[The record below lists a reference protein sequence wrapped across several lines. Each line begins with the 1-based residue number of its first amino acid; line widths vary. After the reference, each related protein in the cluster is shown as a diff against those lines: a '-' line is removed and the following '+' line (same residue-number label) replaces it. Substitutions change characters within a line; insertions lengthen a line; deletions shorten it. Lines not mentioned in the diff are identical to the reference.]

1 MTSKIIF
8 MVFAFGFLL
17 PINYIHAEEESTEI
31 IIEFRNGAIIDLD
44 AGTQMIRAAV
54 TINNYNPQDGY
65 HFMKVIKLENNTL
78 IKESEIIPSYIDD
91 VTWSV
96 QILHYIDSATTEE
109 DLMGD
114 YELSVYSE
122 FGTAESIVPFSIIKS
137 SITPIVPQS
146 SGVLEITSEEDSEEE
161 LELEEVIESE
171 SKIPDWVHEIFVWYA
186 EGTISED
193 DLLIALKFLVES
205 DIIVLGN

>member
-1 MTSKIIF
+1 

-17 PINYIHAEEESTEI
+17 PISYIHAEEESAEI
-31 IIEFRNGAIIDLD
+31 IVEFLNGAIIDLD
-44 AGTQMIRAAV
+44 AGTQLIRAAV
-54 TINNYNPQDGY
+54 TINNYDPQDGY
-65 HFMKVIKLENNTL
+65 HYMKVVKLENNTL

-91 VTWSV
+91 ITWGV
-96 QILHYIDSATTEE
+96 QILHYIDTATSEE

-161 LELEEVIESE
+161 LELEEVVESE